1 MILQLNRTALLLE
14 QGNQTF
20 TEYDPSVDPTII
32 NSFATAALR
41 MGHTLIRNDFIFLND
56 LYQARGFGHTT
67 AIPVSDFFN
76 PFRLFQPGPNVY
88 GGLMVGLNGRSM
100 QRFDR

>member
-1 MILQLNRTALLLE
+1 MILQLNRTVLLLE

-20 TEYDPSVDPTII
+20 TGYDPSVDPTII

-56 LYQARGFGHTT
+56 LYQARGFGDTT

>member
-1 MILQLNRTALLLE
+1 MILQLNRTGLLLE

-20 TEYDPSVDPTII
+20 TEYDPNVDPTII

-41 MGHTLIRNDFIFLND
+41 MGQTLIRNDFVLLND
-56 LYQARGFGHTT
+56 LYQARGFGDPT

-76 PFRLFQPGPNVY
+76 PFSCFKQ
-88 GGLMVGLNGRSM
+88 GLTSMVDL
-100 QRFDR
+100 